1 MNTTDTSDSI
11 LIVLDV
17 PTGVEFGIDCIT
29 YETGPKFKGLS
40 LVPSGLHFVYHGTGM
55 GARQGFFIMV
65 GSKDIL
71 VKRWDSSQEEIL
83 PRHDLS
89 EESLRGL
96 HHALA
101 VGELNAF
108 LGPYP
113 LQQHH
118 TWRNITNFISLD
130 VLNRAD
136 CSLCSLI
143 YPGDDSDVLVLE
155 RTPAQSSRSKGNT
168 ITEAVKPYF
177 PDSARIARFSDL
189 QMIEMELIESLPQGA
204 KRASTITSMMMDKS
218 VLVEHMI
225 THIHE
230 GSWAQFLGE
239 IQLSFV
245 LFMVLYSYPALK
257 QWKLLIYSVC
267 SSERLLQQN
276 QPFTAAFMRMLFAQ
290 LNFAPADFFENELS
304 TQNFLRPTITA
315 LFSALSG
322 PNLNPTLLEHKKR
335 LRTFLQKKFNL
346 HETEPFESVD
356 ASTGMQVAYEEED
369 LYNIAEEDLPTFVSE
384 EEVQSYYL
392 GGAATLPR
400 DGAEMDTEAL
410 DDMRLDAREGSHV
423 FNVRD
428 RLPAGTNT
436 SNSRTADADGNNQA
450 FHQRWASIDSALVQA
465 PGGEK
470 LTEQGQGQGQSAGSA
485 GRIGEELFLPDRLGQ
500 FPTPQ
505 FPSQQGQTRDQ
516 DNASSESK
524 IGVER
529 DSQDSRNFTFGSPNR
544 ATADNAAMDT
554 QPQPLTAMS
563 PAEKEAGL
571 FSWRYPLVYESMVL
585 SQGRE
590 DMVMAAMRILEE
602 GNIAASGESMAAG
615 DIALGL
621 TAPSGDISAMRY
633 KEAERFVEYEL
644 GSRN

>member
-40 LVPSGLHFVYHGTGM
+40 LVPTGLHFVYHGTGM

-65 GSKDIL
+65 GNKDIH

-89 EESLRGL
+89 EESLRNL

-136 CSLCSLI
+136 CLLCSLL

-155 RTPAQSSRSKGNT
+155 RTPAQSTRNKHGSST
-168 ITEAVKPYF
+168 SEAVKPYF

-189 QMIEMELIESLPQGA
+189 QMIEMELIESLPQDA

-218 VLVEHMI
+218 ALVEHMI
-225 THIHE
+225 THIHN
-230 GSWAQFLGE
+230 GSWTQFLGE

-257 QWKLLIYSVC
+257 QWKLFIYSVC

-276 QPFTAAFMRMLFAQ
+276 QPFTSAFMRMLFGQ

-322 PNLNPTLLEHKKR
+322 PHLNPTLFEHKKR

-356 ASTGMQVAYEEED
+356 ASTGMQVAYDEED
-369 LYNIAEEDLPTFVSE
+369 LYNIGEEDLPTFVSE
-384 EEVQSYYL
+384 EEVQSYL
-392 GGAATLPR
+392 GG
-400 DGAEMDTEAL
+400 GACASALHRGSDEMSLHAM
-410 DDMRLDAREGSHV
+410 DDMQLSGREDTHV

-436 SNSRTADADGNNQA
+436 GNSHPADSASDVNTDA
-450 FHQRWASIDSALVQA
+450 FHQRWANIDSALVQA
-465 PGGEK
+465 PGGAK
-470 LTEQGQGQGQSAGSA
+470 LSGQVVGGAF
-485 GRIGEELFLPDRLGQ
+485 GRIGEELFQSDQLGNY
-500 FPTPQ
+500 PTPQ
-505 FPSQQGQTRDQ
+505 LVPLHSRSQ
-516 DNASSESK
+516 DNSSSESK
-524 IGVER
+524 SGVER
-529 DSQDSRNFTFGSPNR
+529 DAHDSRNFTFGSPDR
-544 ATADNAAMDT
+544 SATSTAPPAA
-554 QPQPLTAMS
+554 AMS
-563 PAEKEAGL
+563 PAEREAGL

-602 GNIAASGESMAAG
+602 GNLAASGPSVEAG
-615 DIALGL
+615 DVALG
-621 TAPSGDISAMRY
+621 TRASSDISTMRY
-633 KEAERFVEYEL
+633 LEAERFVEYEL
-644 GSRN
+644 GGRS